1 MGQAQR
7 LAFHQDLK
15 AAVGNDNVY
24 FQTPPSTG
32 MKYPCLVYDRD
43 NVSTQHA
50 DNKPY
55 RTAQRYQVT
64 LISTDPDDPA
74 YDNVLKL
81 EYCAFSRSF
90 ATSGLHHD
98 VFVIYH

>member
-1 MGQAQR
+1 MGLERRKELSQI
-7 LAFHQDLK
+7 LK
-15 AAVGNDNVY
+15 TVLGNDNTY
-24 FQTPPSTG
+24 FQAPPSTG
-32 MKYPCLVYDRD
+32 MNYPCIVYDRD

-64 LISTDPDDPA
+64 LISQTPDSPA
-74 YDNVLKL
+74 YDKL
-81 EYCAFSRSF
+81 LELQYCAYSRSF